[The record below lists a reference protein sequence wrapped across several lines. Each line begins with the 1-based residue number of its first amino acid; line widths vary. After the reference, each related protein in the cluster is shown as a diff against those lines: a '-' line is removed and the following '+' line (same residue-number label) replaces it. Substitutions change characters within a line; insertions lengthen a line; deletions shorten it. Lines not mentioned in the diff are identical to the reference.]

1 MNYEKI
7 CELLE
12 GIVES
17 EFEHIQEFREMDFSE
32 KDKEQQQLNKIL
44 EEIKD
49 KLVETLSE
57 EQKYILDELDCAYAN
72 MWINICKFYLKEGIA
87 AGLTN
92 LKFLEKINSVGSYF
106 R

>member
-1 MNYEKI
+1 M
-7 CELLE
+7 
-12 GIVES
+12 
-17 EFEHIQEFREMDFSE
+17 
-32 KDKEQQQLNKIL
+32 
-44 EEIKD
+44 
-49 KLVETLSE
+49 ETLSE

>member
-1 MNYEKI
+1 M
-7 CELLE
+7 
-12 GIVES
+12 
-17 EFEHIQEFREMDFSE
+17 
-32 KDKEQQQLNKIL
+32 
-44 EEIKD
+44 
-49 KLVETLSE
+49 ETLSE

-72 MWINICKFYLKEGIA
+72 TWINICKFYLKEGIA